1 MNLIVRSKNICIPPG
16 RCGFK
21 PHLPRCP
28 SNYGFHYKR
37 VRLGIVYI
45 GFGLFGCV
53 LLILAANRTI
63 GAENEARRVTEAYQ
77 GFQDGKCQSCHPAIW
92 REWEN
97 SMHAKAWVDEIYQA
111 AAQHIPDRE
120 TRCDQCHASQPILMT
135 GIGEMPKLRN
145 RQREAGVS
153 CLVCHLDAE
162 GAMNGPAAS
171 AETYFHAN
179 VTNPI
184 YTAPTTLCAT
194 CHGQESVPEHNQVSS
209 FLESEFADGNAS
221 CVTCHMPVVKRL
233 QSTTSHESIKGRKH
247 TWRGSRSV
255 AQLKRAATL
264 QLQYTSG
271 KVDVQL
277 RSRTGHI
284 LPGGMLR
291 IIVLEVTLLT
301 PDGTERQK
309 QRIAISDENENRLLP
324 NENRTYTFDMASAT
338 IGDTIRAR
346 LIYQLTPD
354 TPESKR
360 ILMAEKTH
368 ILEPQAR

>member
-1 MNLIVRSKNICIPPG
+1 MNL
-16 RCGFK
+16 
-21 PHLPRCP
+21 
-28 SNYGFHYKR
+28 KR
-37 VRLGIVYI
+37 VHFGGTGVALGILSY
-45 GFGLFGCV
+45 V
-53 LLILAANRTI
+53 LLILTANLTLI
-63 GAENEARRVTEAYQ
+63 AENDAHRLTEAYQ

-97 SMHAKAWVDEIYQA
+97 SMHANAWVDEIYQA
-111 AAQHIPDRE
+111 AAQQVPDRE
-120 TRCDQCHASQPILMT
+120 TKCDQCHAPQPILMT

-153 CLVCHLDAE
+153 CLVCHLDAQ
-162 GAMNGPAAS
+162 GAMNGPPAS

-184 YTAPTTLCAT
+184 YTEPTTLCGT
-194 CHGQESVPEHNQVSS
+194 CHGQQSVPEHDQVSS
-209 FLESEFADGNAS
+209 FLKSEFADGNTS
-221 CVTCHMPVVKRL
+221 CATCHMPVVKRL

-255 AQLKRAATL
+255 TQLKRAATL
-264 QLQYTSG
+264 QIEYETEQ
-271 KVDVQL
+271 VNVQL

-284 LPGGMLR
+284 LPGGTLR
-291 IIVLEVTLLT
+291 VIVLEVMLLA

-309 QRIAISDENENRLLP
+309 QRISISAKNENRLLP
-324 NENRTYTFDMASAT
+324 SENRAYVFDMAAAT
-338 IGDTIRAR
+338 TGDTIKAR

-368 ILEPQAR
+368 VLPSQAR